1 MLKERIGCN
10 WNIEW
15 HNVRT
20 TSPTEEQI
28 KNHEGEFLCYAAY
41 PGDNGE
47 VKFSYVIVSYSYKS
61 KKWQI
66 YDYILLYWAELPS
79 LDLAIF

>member
-1 MLKERIGCN
+1 MFKERIDCN

-20 TSPTEEQI
+20 TSPTEEQVE
-28 KNHEGEFLCYAAY
+28 KHEGEFLCYAAY

-47 VKFSYVIVSYSYKS
+47 VEFSYVIVSYNYKS

-66 YDYILLYWAELPS
+66 YDYILLYWAELPN
-79 LDLAIF
+79 LELAIF

>member
-1 MLKERIGCN
+1 MLRERIDCN

-20 TSPTEEQI
+20 TSPTEEQV
-28 KNHEGEFLCYAAY
+28 KNHEGEFLCYGIY

-47 VKFSYVIVSYSYKS
+47 AKSTYIIVSYNYKS
-61 KKWQI
+61 KKWGI
-66 YDYILLYWAELPS
+66 CDYILLYWAELPN
-79 LDLAIF
+79 LDFVVF